1 MDVIGIITAV
11 AFGGLAIGGIVA
23 FVRAC
28 RKPQIKQS
36 RSDNDLASL
45 NPELV

>member
-1 MDVIGIITAV
+1 MEVIGILAAV
-11 AFGGLAIGGIVA
+11 VFSGIGVIGIVICS
-23 FVRAC
+23 RTC